1 MDDYEWTTRAD
12 IWLKVFI
19 ATIENGTYLEAKNT
33 ADSVTADME
42 QRFPELKIKE
52 EGEKYGGSWE

>member
-1 MDDYEWTTRAD
+1 MSLYESNRSD
-12 IWLKVFI
+12 IWLEVFLACI
-19 ATIENGTYLEAKNT
+19 NNGTYLEARNT

-42 QRFPELKIKE
+42 MRFPELKIKE

>member
-1 MDDYEWTTRAD
+1 MLLHLSTRSD
-12 IWLKVFI
+12 IWIKVFLAAI
-19 ATIENGTYLEAKNT
+19 VNGTYIEAVNT